1 MRTHNCTRL
10 SYALMVA
17 AKRLFS
23 NGVVMI
29 ENKCPNTRASN
40 SVGLKSI
47 ALLKPNN
54 KLKIISTYTFR

>member
-1 MRTHNCTRL
+1 
-10 SYALMVA
+10 MVA

-54 KLKIISTYTFR
+54 KLKIISIPFVKKIFVVTQNI